1 MDIATERDGDAGTR
15 RRLPP
20 QERREQIV
28 NEAVRFFAE
37 VGLEGNTR
45 QLAKRLG
52 VTQSLLFKY
61 FATKED
67 LLEAVYEKVY
77 LGRLSSD
84 WPDRLTDRSV
94 PLRTRLLAFYTE
106 YSSLIFEHDWMRIFM
121 FSGLAGAALN
131 HRYLEHLGD
140 VILEP
145 VLAETAAVASGKLQ
159 PSMEDIWNLHGGIV
173 YIGIRTHIYG
183 LPAPEH
189 PEEVIASAIDKYLAY
204 FGVSEI

>member
-1 MDIATERDGDAGTR
+1 
-15 RRLPP
+15 
-20 QERREQIV
+20 
-28 NEAVRFFAE
+28 
-37 VGLEGNTR
+37 
-45 QLAKRLG
+45 
-52 VTQSLLFKY
+52 
-61 FATKED
+61 
-67 LLEAVYEKVY
+67 
-77 LGRLSSD
+77 
-84 WPDRLTDRSV
+84 
-94 PLRTRLLAFYTE
+94 
-106 YSSLIFEHDWMRIFM
+106 M

-145 VLAETAAVASGKLQ
+145 VLAETAAVASGTRQ